1 MMMLAPQ
8 EFDPRWCT
16 AVPDWEDRIRNR
28 KSLIPDLPLFDAVA
42 DKALRIFK
50 RLRVPDI
57 IGTPTYG
64 DICDDWVFDFVRAI
78 FGSYDPEQKIRMLQE
93 FFLLVPKKNG
103 KTSIAAAIIVT
114 AAIMNER
121 PEAELLLIAPTQEVA
136 SIAFKQAKGIIK
148 LDPALDEIF
157 HIQDHLKKITH
168 QNSGAEI
175 AIKSSDTGTITGVK
189 ATFIL
194 IDETHE
200 FAKKSSAS
208 DVFTELRGALAA
220 RPDGFLLQITTQS
233 KKQPA
238 GVFRNEL
245 LHARA
250 VRDGKIKSRMLAVL
264 YELPKSLSKDEGWRD
279 PATWPMVNPN
289 YGRSVNPQFLA
300 ENLAKAEQKGKDEL
314 ALFASQHLNVEVGV
328 GLSID
333 TWIGAQ
339 YWADCAEP
347 GLTLRAV
354 LDRSDVVT
362 IGIDGGGTDD
372 LLGFAVIGREIGTRR
387 WLIWTHAWAQPEVLE
402 RRKEIAEQLRDY
414 ERDGDLTICSTPSQ
428 GHEEVAAHV
437 QMIAE
442 TGLLPDEA
450 AVGLD
455 HGQVAPLLDEMAK
468 LDLEGP
474 LLAGIRQGGGLRGPI
489 WNMEFKLKGKT
500 VAHGGTAMMNWVLGN
515 AKAQQVGSMV
525 AIEKVTAGKA
535 KIDPLIAV
543 FNAAELMGRNPV
555 PSGTSAN
562 MNSFFAA
569 LGA

>member
-8 EFDPRWCT
+8 EFDPRWST
-16 AVPDWEDRIRNR
+16 AVPDWEDRIRQR
-28 KSLIPDLPLFDAVA
+28 RSLIPDLPLFDAVA
-42 DKALRIFK
+42 EKALRIFK

-64 DICDDWVFDFVRAI
+64 EACDAWVFDFVRAV
-78 FGSYDPEQKIRMLQE
+78 FGSYDPDTKRRMLQE

-136 SIAFKQAKGIIK
+136 NIAFKQARGIIK
-148 LDPALDEIF
+148 LDPALDAIF

-168 QNSGAEI
+168 KNSGAEI
-175 AIKSSDTGTITGVK
+175 AVKSSDTGTITGVK
-189 ATFIL
+189 ATYIL

-220 RPDGFLLQITTQS
+220 RPDGFLMQISTQS
-233 KKQPA
+233 KQQPA
-238 GVFRNEL
+238 GVFRAEL
-245 LHARA
+245 LKARS
-250 VRDGKIKSRMLAVL
+250 VRDGNLRSRMLAVL
-264 YELPKSLSKDEGWRD
+264 YELPKSMSAKEGWRD

-289 YGRSVNPQFLA
+289 YGRSVNPNFLSEKLA
-300 ENLAKAEQKGKDEL
+300 EAEQKGKDEL
-314 ALFASQHLNVEVGV
+314 ALFASQHFNVEIGV

-333 TWIGAQ
+333 SWIGAQ
-339 YWADCAEP
+339 YWAACAEP
-347 GLTLRAV
+347 GLTLAALLQRC
-354 LDRSDVVT
+354 DVVT

-414 ERDGDLTICSTPSQ
+414 ERDGDLTICTSSSQ
-428 GHEEVAAHV
+428 GHQEVALRV
-437 QMIAE
+437 KEIFE
-442 TGLLPDEA
+442 TGLLPEES

-455 HGQVAPLLDEMAK
+455 HGQVAPILDELAK

-489 WNMEFKLKGKT
+489 WNMEFKLKGL
-500 VAHGGTAMMNWVLGN
+500 AAIHGGQPMMNWVVGN

-525 AIEKVTAGKA
+525 VIEKVAAGKA
-535 KIDPLIAV
+535 KIDPLIAI

-555 PSGTSAN
+555 ASR
-562 MNSFFAA
+562 AA
-569 LGA
+569 AFEYTGM